1 MVSAQLSFA
10 SFAAVGLGAVLGAWS
25 RWGLSIWLNPRHQ
38 VFPIGTFAANII
50 GALLIGAAMAYFE
63 TRSTLPPAVKLFA
76 VTGFLGALTTFS
88 TFSAE
93 VLTMVQKSQ
102 YAWALGTTSAHVV
115 GSVCAAA
122 LAYQMLRVT
131 N

>member
-25 RWGLSIWLNPRHQ
+25 RWGLSIWLNPRHH
-38 VFPIGTFAANII
+38 VFPIGTFVANII

-63 TRSTLPPAVKLFA
+63 TRSALPPAVKLFA

-93 VLTMVQKSQ
+93 VLTMIQKSQ

-122 LAYQMLRVT
+122 LAYQMLRVS

>member
-1 MVSAQLSFA
+1 MAVAQFTLS
-10 SFAAVGLGAVLGAWS
+10 SFAAVGVGAVLGAWS

-38 VFPIGTFAANII
+38 VFPIGTFVANII

-63 TRSTLPPAVKLFA
+63 TRSTLPPAVTLFA
-76 VTGFLGALTTFS
+76 ITGFLGALTTFS

-93 VLTMVQKSQ
+93 VLTMIQKGQ

-122 LAYQMLRVT
+122 LAYQLVRAS
-131 N
+131 